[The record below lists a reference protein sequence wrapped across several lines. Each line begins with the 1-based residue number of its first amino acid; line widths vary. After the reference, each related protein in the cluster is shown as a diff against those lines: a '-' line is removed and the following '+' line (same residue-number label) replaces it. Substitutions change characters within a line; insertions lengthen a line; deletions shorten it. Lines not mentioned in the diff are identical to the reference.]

1 MRSGFICVQLTDQAM
16 NVNNLFDEL
25 SQLAAVA
32 GKLHGV
38 RFARGN
44 LNFPPPII
52 LHRGYLDCYS
62 RLLAA

>member
-1 MRSGFICVQLTDQAM
+1 M

-25 SQLAAVA
+25 SRLAAVA